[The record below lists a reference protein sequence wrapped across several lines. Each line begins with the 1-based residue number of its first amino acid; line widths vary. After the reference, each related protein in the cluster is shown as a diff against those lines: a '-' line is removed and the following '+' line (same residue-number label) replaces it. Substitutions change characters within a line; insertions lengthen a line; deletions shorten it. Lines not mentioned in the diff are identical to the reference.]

1 VKIGV
6 LGVGKTGGALIGLDP
21 KVETV
26 AFDSKNPPTIEKLKG
41 LDAVIAFV
49 PAEVFMSYLD
59 LLIEARV
66 PVVSGATGELQHEMI
81 HQRLLAAKLTW
92 IWGSN
97 FSLGMSLV
105 KTVLETLGQ
114 LEKLNPEFTYSI
126 HEVHHTKKLDAPSGT
141 AKSWASW
148 LKTDIET
155 PITSARIGDVIGLH
169 ELTIKS
175 PYEKIFFSHESLDR
189 KLFAKGALFA
199 ARFLRHYELE
209 TGLHYFDKVVKHY
222 LKETL

>member
-1 VKIGV
+1 MKVGV
-6 LGVGKTGGALIGLDP
+6 LGKGKTGGELIGLE
-21 KVETV
+21 KNIETV
-26 AFDSKNPPTIEKLKG
+26 VFDSQNPPTLEKLKG
-41 LDAVIAFV
+41 LDVLIAFV
-49 PAEVFMSYLD
+49 PAAVFSSYID
-59 LLIEARV
+59 LLIEAKL
-66 PVVSGATGELQHEMI
+66 PVVSGATGELDLS
-81 HQRLLAAKLTW
+81 LLDSKLRAARLTW

-114 LEKLNPEFTYSI
+114 LEKLNPEFSYSI

-148 LKTDIET
+148 LKTDTET
-155 PITSARIGDVIGLH
+155 PISSKREGDVIGLH

-199 ARFLRHYELE
+199 ARFLRLYELDP
-209 TGLHYFDKVVKHY
+209 GLHYFDKIVQHY
-222 LKETL
+222 LKESL